1 PRRDEHAPRR
11 PAPGHGVRDELD
23 ALHRTHPRGH
33 PHPRRRQRD
42 PRPGR
47 GAPRGLLAGPG
58 GAVPARRPPDRPV
71 PRVLEGLPAL
81 PAVGRARRRWGPPR
95 RRRADGHRHLH
106 HAQRLPHPDHAR
118 LADLAPMTLAAA
130 QRTAPPGAAEGTAPA
145 VSLRGVVR
153 RMGRETVLRGIDLDV
168 APGRLVVLRGSNG
181 SGKTTLLR
189 LLGTR
194 LRPHAGVARVF
205 GHDLVRQADRV
216 RARVG
221 LLGAAGGSYPVLTGR
236 ENLRLALSLAG

>member
-1 PRRDEHAPRR
+1 
-11 PAPGHGVRDELD
+11 
-23 ALHRTHPRGH
+23 
-33 PHPRRRQRD
+33 
-42 PRPGR
+42 
-47 GAPRGLLAGPG
+47 
-58 GAVPARRPPDRPV
+58 
-71 PRVLEGLPAL
+71 
-81 PAVGRARRRWGPPR
+81 
-95 RRRADGHRHLH
+95 
-106 HAQRLPHPDHAR
+106 
-118 LADLAPMTLAAA
+118 MTLAAA

-145 VSLRGVVR
+145 MSLRGVVR

-236 ENLRLALSLAG
+236 ENLRLALSLAGRSRDEGAVAGALERVGLLAAADKQVRFYSSGMKKRLGLARVLLVDADLWLLDEPYAALDEDGKRLVDVCLAEARSRGRTVILASHEQDRDHLAPDAVVELADGRLRLVSAAGRAAGEATA